1 MNDGFFKQ
9 DFTEFL
15 YFDVITL
22 TSLNGRFSQ
31 IWDILAAFDMQ
42 L

>member
-15 YFDVITL
+15 YFDVITCL
-22 TSLNGRFSQ
+22 EISFPPL
-31 IWDILAAFDMQ
+31 
-42 L
+42 